1 MTENEFVVR
10 FSHRRYP
17 ARPDQPPLRQG
28 SFGVG
33 GAGGG
38 EEFGLGAEE
47 RVEVLEDADDAGSVV
62 AVLTVSLVAEA
73 ALATLRETMRHRG
86 GGGGVPY

>member
-1 MTENEFVVR
+1 M
-10 FSHRRYP
+10 
-17 ARPDQPPLRQG
+17 
-28 SFGVG
+28 
-33 GAGGG
+33 
-38 EEFGLGAEE
+38 
-47 RVEVLEDADDAGSVV
+47 LEDADDAGSVV